1 MGEIRHCG
9 SCGRN
14 WFETILDMGVQ
25 PLAEGGEG
33 KFPLKLIRCE
43 DCSLVQ
49 LSYIP
54 DQANIFRKEH
64 PYSTGNTRALVKHFR
79 ELGESLRPS
88 YFGEMTVVD
97 IGANDGTL
105 LNMLPGRY
113 KRIAVEPTDQ
123 IDKAPADIIRYKEFF
138 SYDLGL
144 RIKAAHG
151 PVDTVTATNVLAHV
165 PDLDDF
171 LDGVHELLAD
181 DGEFITENHDF
192 YSITEGAQYDT
203 VYHEHL
209 RYYTLGSLSRIL
221 EDHGFRVVSSQ
232 SVPTHGGSFRVT
244 AKKVREDFP
253 ANVIKAK
260 TDLLALLTGIK
271 QARKE
276 IYGIGATTRATP
288 LIHFSGI
295 KDFLTM
301 VCEVPQSDKI
311 STLIPGTEIR
321 VRDEK
326 LLIENQPE
334 YALLLSYHIADT
346 IIPKLRASG
355 YKGKFIIPVPT
366 VEVISG

>member
-1 MGEIRHCG
+1 MSEVTRCA
-9 SCGRN
+9 SCSDPD
-14 WFETILDMGVQ
+14 FYTILDMGVQ

-33 KFPLKLIRCE
+33 EFPLKLIRCTG
-43 DCSLVQ
+43 CSLVQ

-54 DQANIFRKEH
+54 DQANIFRPEH
-64 PYSTGNTRALVKHFR
+64 PYSTGNTEALVRHFR

-88 YFGEMTVVD
+88 YFGELMVVD

-123 IDKAPADIIRYKEFF
+123 ILKAPKDIIPFREFF
-138 SYDLGL
+138 SYDLAK

-151 PVDTVTATNVLAHV
+151 PADIITATNVLAHV
-165 PDLDDF
+165 PSLDDF
-171 LDGVHELLAD
+171 LYGVHELLAD

-209 RYYTLGSLSRIL
+209 RYYTLGTLARIL
-221 EDHGFRVVSSQ
+221 ETHGFRVVSSQ

-244 AKKVREDFP
+244 AKKVRGDFP
-253 ANVIKAK
+253 KNIQKAA
-260 TDLLALLTGIK
+260 TDLNTLLNKLTLTG
-271 QARKE
+271 Q

-288 LIHFSGI
+288 LIHYSGI
-295 KDFLTM
+295 APYITL

-311 STLIPGTEIR
+311 GTCIPGTDIK

-334 YALLLSYHIADT
+334 YALLLSYHLADT
-346 IIPKLRASG
+346 IIPKLRERG
-355 YKGKFIIPVPT
+355 YKGKFIVPVP
-366 VEVISG
+366 EVKIYNG